1 LTQVSSATMLAS
13 LAVAGQPL
21 SLPERITVK
30 RAIELAGLSFGAG
43 RGDLPDRPRAIIHL
57 DAFFA
62 AVEVLENTN
71 LTGKPVLIR
80 YTVTNSIR
88 RFQNEKA

>member
-1 LTQVSSATMLAS
+1 MLAS

-30 RAIELAGLSFGAG
+30 QAIELAGLSFGAG
-43 RGDLPDRPRAIIHL
+43 R
-57 DAFFA
+57 
-62 AVEVLENTN
+62 V
-71 LTGKPVLIR
+71 R